1 MAPGS
6 NEVMISSDDIGTLA
20 CDMTNQTVDPLWSES
35 DIRRLIGGLG
45 WQWNGEPGPRPGAVT
60 GLPAG
65 DAVLVPVGLL
75 EREWA
80 RQEYLE
86 LVVPLS
92 HPDPGPRAQAEEL
105 RRAADAMRRVLGDAT
120 YVGSYGSTGPC
131 GRQVGG
137 PLWGSPF
144 LRWRKDGVTLEL
156 RAHGAGPQ
164 LVLQPSEV
172 WESWYALGGRGFV
185 AVLEGSGAPLE
196 HPRWELAG
204 DWDSLQVS
212 IGAFLRTLP
221 AVTVATGLSQN
232 LSLYGK
238 VGGDSPIMFD
248 IICADRLYVGFCEYM
263 VKEAAR
269 GENAAKLGWTRR
281 ELLPPRHIDPADD
294 GTSPWRIAAGGPGEV
309 QASEMASLI
318 VRTAQAAGVTMAT
331 DLIIGG
337 EGEYRRPY
345 ELHFAELSMATG

>member
-1 MAPGS
+1 MG
-6 NEVMISSDDIGTLA
+6 VLA
-20 CDMTNQTVDPLWSES
+20 RDMTDRPVGLLWSEA
-35 DIRRLIGGLG
+35 DMRRLISGLG
-45 WQWNGEPGPRPGAVT
+45 WQWSGESGAPARVVT
-60 GLPAG
+60 GLPGG
-65 DAVLVPVGLL
+65 DAMLVPVGPR
-75 EREWA
+75 ERERH

-92 HPDPGPRAQAEEL
+92 HPAPDPRAQAEEF
-105 RRAADAMRRVLGDAT
+105 RRVADAVRSVLGDAT
-120 YVGSYGSTGPC
+120 YAGSYGSTGPC
-131 GRQVGG
+131 GRHVGG

-144 LRWRKDGVTLEL
+144 LRWRMDDVTLEL

-164 LVLQPSEV
+164 FVLQPSEV

-185 AVLEGSGAPLE
+185 GILENSGAPLE

-204 DWDSLQVS
+204 DWDTLRIS

-221 AVTVATGLSQN
+221 AVTVATGISQS
-232 LSLYGK
+232 LSLYGR
-238 VGGDSPIMFD
+238 VGSDSPIMFD
-248 IICADRLYVGFCEYM
+248 IVCDGRLYLGYCEYK
-263 VKEAAR
+263 VEEAAR

-281 ELLPPRHIDPADD
+281 ELLPPGHIRPADD
-294 GTSPWRIAAGGPGEV
+294 GKPPWRIDAGGPGEV

-318 VRTAQAAGVTMAT
+318 VRTAQAAGVTEAT

-345 ELHFAELSMATG
+345 QLHFAGLSMGTG